1 VAVAISESAA
11 ADTMTNVDFMTVD
24 FMTPLLVRRC
34 RARLKR
40 AAAAA
45 PLVFN

>member
-1 VAVAISESAA
+1 
-11 ADTMTNVDFMTVD
+11 
-24 FMTPLLVRRC
+24 MTPLLVRRC